1 MKITKEM
8 TEDGKTV
15 LKTENKQ
22 HTVMNLVK
30 KYLWDSGVD
39 SGYDKGHPYLGGSNL
54 LIDSED
60 PKEDIEAA
68 LEDIRNDLDS
78 FKKAVQES

>member
-30 KYLWDSGVD
+30 KYLWDRGVD

-68 LEDIRNDLDS
+68 LEDI
-78 FKKAVQES
+78 